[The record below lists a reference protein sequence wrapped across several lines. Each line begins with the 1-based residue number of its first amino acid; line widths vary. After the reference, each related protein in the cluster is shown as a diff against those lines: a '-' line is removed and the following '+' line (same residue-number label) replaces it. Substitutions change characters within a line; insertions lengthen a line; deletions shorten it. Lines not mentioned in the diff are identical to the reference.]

1 MSDVKLTLEP
11 ELETPAPGIPTL
23 TLDGVE
29 EEKPV
34 APEKKEEE
42 QPEVQL
48 TPEEQKVVDD
58 FAEKI
63 DITSSALRR
72 TEENCK
78 LLRHGACKCAYE
90 GPR

>member
-34 APEKKEEE
+34 APEKKKRNS
-42 QPEVQL
+42 P
-48 TPEEQKVVDD
+48 KC
-58 FAEKI
+58 
-63 DITSSALRR
+63 SLRPKNR
-72 TEENCK
+72 
-78 LLRHGACKCAYE
+78 RS
-90 GPR
+90 

>member
-34 APEKKEEE
+34 VEEKKEEE
-42 QPEVQL
+42 KIE
-48 TPEEQKVVDD
+48 K
-58 FAEKI
+58 AEKKERGI
-63 DITSSALRR
+63 DELLLDTDTKCSLRPKNR
-72 TEENCK
+72 
-78 LLRHGACKCAYE
+78 RS
-90 GPR
+90 